1 MRDHREVTPQKQTI
15 WHIKANTQLEIVPCF
30 VHIQQHLPVLSWVME
45 RVGIFHAGHVFK
57 KTFDINANTTS
68 VFFAIVS
75 KCFLPNSIHEVPEV
89 AVICSIIQDGIP
101 SITHIYSW
109 NMSTYT
115 QCLYHTARICWF
127 DYLHIRAENAFR
139 YLIGC
144 VTLSTFFLFCIA

>member
-68 VFFAIVS
+68 GFFCNSFKMLFTQFHPWGSWGCSNLFHNPGWHTFINTYILEIWVRIHSVCIIWPEYVFI
-75 KCFLPNSIHEVPEV
+75 IHIFGQKMHSNIWR
-89 AVICSIIQDGIP
+89 AVWHYQ
-101 SITHIYSW
+101 H
-109 NMSTYT
+109 
-115 QCLYHTARICWF
+115 L
-127 DYLHIRAENAFR
+127 
-139 YLIGC
+139 
-144 VTLSTFFLFCIA
+144 FFFV